1 MDSTL
6 LTFIAVAII
15 VVCFFTYPDVFIPK
29 TIENMNTEE
38 IITDFEKL
46 IQFENDKGKDTKEN
60 FTPLSKTEF
69 ADGTTSWGVYT
80 QGPFYEIKTHP
91 RNPVF
96 YVKPLYRKPYR
107 FPYKYM
113 SSYPITHSS
122 PFNV

>member
-15 VVCFFTYPDVFIPK
+15 VVCFFTYPDVFMPK

-38 IITDFEKL
+38 IITDFEKI
-46 IQFENDKGKDTKEN
+46 IQQENDKGIKEN

-69 ADGTTSWGVYT
+69 ADGTTSWGIYS

-96 YVKPLYRKPYR
+96 YVKPIYRKPYR

>member
-15 VVCFFTYPDVFIPK
+15 VVCFFTYPDVFMPK

-46 IQFENDKGKDTKEN
+46 IQFENDKGIKEN

-69 ADGTTSWGVYT
+69 GDGTTSWGIYT

-96 YVKPLYRKPYR
+96 YVKPIYRKPYR

-113 SSYPITHSS
+113 SSYPVTHSS

>member
-15 VVCFFTYPDVFIPK
+15 VVCFFTYPDVFMPK

-38 IITDFEKL
+38 IITDFEKI
-46 IQFENDKGKDTKEN
+46 IQQENDKGIKEN

-69 ADGTTSWGVYT
+69 ANGTTSWGIYS

-96 YVKPLYRKPYR
+96 YVKPIYRKPYR

>member
-15 VVCFFTYPDVFIPK
+15 VVCFFTYPDVFMPK

-38 IITDFEKL
+38 IITDFEKI
-46 IQFENDKGKDTKEN
+46 IQQENDKGIKEN

-69 ADGTTSWGVYT
+69 ADGATSWDIYS
-80 QGPFYEIKTHP
+80 QGPFYELKTHP

-96 YVKPLYRKPYR
+96 YVKPIYRKPYR

>member
-6 LTFIAVAII
+6 LTFIALAII
-15 VVCFFTYPDVFIPK
+15 VVCFFTYPDVFMPK

-46 IQFENDKGKDTKEN
+46 IQQENDKNKTTEK
-60 FTPLSKTEF
+60 FTPLNKTEF
-69 ADGTTSWGVYT
+69 ADGTTSWGIYT
-80 QGPFYEIKTHP
+80 QGPFYEVKTHP

-113 SSYPITHSS
+113 SSYPNTHTS

>member
-15 VVCFFTYPDVFIPK
+15 VVCFFTYPDVFMPK

-38 IITDFEKL
+38 IITDFEKI
-46 IQFENDKGKDTKEN
+46 IQQENDKGIKEN

-69 ADGTTSWGVYT
+69 ADGTTSWGIYS
-80 QGPFYEIKTHP
+80 QGPFYELKTHP

-96 YVKPLYRKPYR
+96 YVKPIYRKPYR

>member
-15 VVCFFTYPDVFIPK
+15 VVCFFTYPDVFMPK

-38 IITDFEKL
+38 IITDFEKI
-46 IQFENDKGKDTKEN
+46 IQQENDKGIKEN

-69 ADGTTSWGVYT
+69 ADGTTSWNIYS
-80 QGPFYEIKTHP
+80 QGPFYELKTHP

-96 YVKPLYRKPYR
+96 YVKPIYRKPYR

>member
-15 VVCFFTYPDVFIPK
+15 FVCFFTYPDVFMPK

-38 IITDFEKL
+38 IITDFEKI
-46 IQFENDKGKDTKEN
+46 IQQENDKGIKEN

-69 ADGTTSWGVYT
+69 ADGTTSWNIYS
-80 QGPFYEIKTHP
+80 QGPFYELKTHP

-96 YVKPLYRKPYR
+96 YVKPIYRKPYR